1 MDERSVVGLV
11 LSWVVST
18 GLGAVLSLPVLLYR
32 VKRLEKAD
40 EDIWHKIDEESAQN
54 RSEHHNFRTVNEHAE
69 CKAGICTKV
78 DALSRRI
85 DDLREN
91 ANAR

>member
-1 MDERSVVGLV
+1 MDERTIIGLV

-18 GLGAVLSLPVLLYR
+18 GLGAILSLPVLLYR

-40 EDIWHKIDEESAQN
+40 DEIWRKIEEVENTN
-54 RSEHHNFRTVNEHAE
+54 RSEHRNFRTINEHAE
-69 CKAGICTKV
+69 CKAGVCTKV

-85 DDLREN
+85 DDLRES
-91 ANAR
+91 RS